1 MAKMVPIRI
10 KKGYRLDVKGR
21 PALEMETLKGPGQ
34 VAVLPERIP
43 FIKPRLMAD
52 VGDSVKVGSLLF
64 VDKRNPDIKFL
75 SPGGGKIIEINFGP
89 RRVIREIVIL
99 LDPNEACVDFPT
111 VSDQTLASLERKR
124 LVQLLLDGGLWPL
137 IREFPFR
144 DIAAPDY
151 TPPLI
156 FVNLDSKEP
165 FTAQPEMYLQ
175 GSVDL
180 FKYGINVLKKL
191 AADGSVYIYTG
202 SQNPFVLKELNG
214 LITHTVEGLYPAD
227 DPGVLLYHIKKS
239 SAENRSWFISAQDVL
254 LIAHLLQQGKYPIER
269 TVAVAGSSAL
279 QRKHFRTRIGAPL
292 NHLAQPANST
302 GDVRFIVGGIF
313 RGYTGSSDTY
323 MGLYETALSLIPEG
337 NEKEFLALF
346 NPGYQKPSYSRTFL
360 SNVNRSEKIYN
371 CNQHGGERACI
382 ACMHCADVC
391 PVDILPQMTYKA
403 ILAEE
408 VEEYLEHGLLDCV
421 ECGLCSYVCPSKIE
435 LTGIFK
441 ATKASYA
448 KERA

>member
-1 MAKMVPIRI
+1 MVPIRI
-10 KKGYRLDVKGR
+10 KKGYHLDIKGW
-21 PALEMETLKGPGQ
+21 PALEMEALKDPGQ

-52 VGDSVKVGSLLF
+52 VGDSVKVGSLLY
-64 VDKRNPDIKFL
+64 VDKRNPNIKFL
-75 SPGGGKIIEINFGP
+75 SPGGGKIIEINFGL
-89 RRVIREIVIL
+89 RRVIREIVIS
-99 LDPNEACVDFPT
+99 LDPKEAYIDFPT
-111 VSDQTLASLERKR
+111 VSDPALASLERER

-165 FTAQPEMYLQ
+165 FSAQPEMYLKE
-175 GSVDL
+175 SVDL
-180 FKYGINVLKKL
+180 FKYGIKVLKKL

-202 SQNPFVLKELNG
+202 SQNSFVLKELNG
-214 LITHTVEGLYPAD
+214 LITHTLEGLYPAD

-269 TVAVAGSSAL
+269 TVAVAGSSAA
-279 QRKHFRTRIGAPL
+279 QQKHFRTRIGAPL
-292 NHLAQPANST
+292 SHLAQPADSAK
-302 GDVRFIVGGIF
+302 DVRFIVGGIF

-337 NEKEFLALF
+337 SEKEFLALF
-346 NPGYQKPSYSRTFL
+346 NPGYRKPSYSRTFL
-360 SNVNRSEKIYN
+360 SHVNPSDKIYN
-371 CNQHGGERACI
+371 CNRHGGERACI

-403 ILAEE
+403 ILVEE

-435 LTGIFK
+435 LSGVIK
-441 ATKASYA
+441 AAKAKYA